1 MLINIENLSFSY
13 GINEIFNQLS
23 LSIQEKEMIGLVGR
37 NGSGKSTFLRL
48 LAGQLTPDSGVISK
62 KSNLTIGYLAQEAD
76 FSADTTLDAL
86 FLSVFEPLIKLEERL
101 RELEHQI
108 GETDGAEQE
117 KVMKTYGELQDR
129 FAEQKGYEY
138 PSRIR
143 GIAKGL
149 GFTDEDM
156 AKPFGVLSGGEKT
169 RAALGRNLLQEPEL
183 LLLDEPTN
191 YLDIDSLQWLEQF
204 LKAYDGAFVII
215 SHDRYF
221 LDKVCGRILE
231 VSRHSLDSYNGNYT
245 TYVEK
250 KEKLLMDLDH
260 QYAQQMREIKRQ
272 QEMIARFRRYNSVH
286 SSKRAA
292 SREKALAKMEVV
304 EKVQTESDAHFNFK
318 PRIQSG
324 KDVLTVRDVSKSFN
338 GQPLFENISFDIHRG
353 DKVGIIGANGIGKTT
368 LFRIIQDKVSRDSGV
383 IEYGHKV
390 HVGYYDQ
397 ENNDLKQFYDEN
409 LLEALWD
416 VDIHF
421 TEGEL
426 RSILAA
432 FLFTGDDVFKAVN
445 ALSGGEKARLLLAR
459 LMLSQSNFLLMDE
472 PTNHIDMRTKEI
484 LENAL
489 IAYQGTLLF
498 ISHDRYFLNR
508 VATKVYNFTPT
519 GIEVT
524 LGNYDDY
531 IHYKDEAA
539 LRESLE
545 AEKNRTVVTKT
556 RQKAD
561 RKKQKEQEAAFRG
574 KKKELKT
581 VEADIER
588 LENEIADYEARMC
601 QSDFYDD
608 LDNVNTVTTAYNTAR
623 EAVTSLTDRW
633 EELLLE
639 IEEWEE
645 Q

>member
-37 NGSGKSTFLRL
+37 NGSGKSTFLKL

-76 FSADTTLDAL
+76 FPADTTLDAL
-86 FLSVFEPLIKLEERL
+86 FLSVFEPLIKMEERL

-231 VSRHSLDSYNGNYT
+231 VSRHSLDSYSGNYT

-324 KDVLTVRDVSKSFN
+324 KDVLTVRDVSKSFD
-338 GQPLFENISFDIHRG
+338 GQPLFENISFDIH
-353 DKVGIIGANGIGKTT
+353 
-368 LFRIIQDKVSRDSGV
+368 
-383 IEYGHKV
+383 
-390 HVGYYDQ
+390 
-397 ENNDLKQFYDEN
+397 
-409 LLEALWD
+409 
-416 VDIHF
+416 
-421 TEGEL
+421 
-426 RSILAA
+426 
-432 FLFTGDDVFKAVN
+432 
-445 ALSGGEKARLLLAR
+445 
-459 LMLSQSNFLLMDE
+459 
-472 PTNHIDMRTKEI
+472 
-484 LENAL
+484 
-489 IAYQGTLLF
+489 
-498 ISHDRYFLNR
+498 
-508 VATKVYNFTPT
+508 
-519 GIEVT
+519 
-524 LGNYDDY
+524 
-531 IHYKDEAA
+531 
-539 LRESLE
+539 
-545 AEKNRTVVTKT
+545 
-556 RQKAD
+556 
-561 RKKQKEQEAAFRG
+561 
-574 KKKELKT
+574 
-581 VEADIER
+581 
-588 LENEIADYEARMC
+588 
-601 QSDFYDD
+601 
-608 LDNVNTVTTAYNTAR
+608 
-623 EAVTSLTDRW
+623 
-633 EELLLE
+633 
-639 IEEWEE
+639 
-645 Q
+645 

>member
-292 SREKALAKMEVV
+292 SREKALAKIEVV

-324 KDVLTVRDVSKSFN
+324 KDVLTVRDVSKSFD

-588 LENEIADYEARMC
+588 LENEIADYEAQMC

>member
-37 NGSGKSTFLRL
+37 NGSGKSTFLKL

-76 FSADTTLDAL
+76 FPADTTLDAL
-86 FLSVFEPLIKLEERL
+86 FLSVFEPLIKMEERL

-231 VSRHSLDSYNGNYT
+231 VSRHSLDSYSGNYT

-318 PRIQSG
+318 PRIHSG
-324 KDVLTVRDVSKSFN
+324 KDVLTVRDVSKSFD

-390 HVGYYDQ
+390 HIGYYDQ
-397 ENNDLKQFYDEN
+397 ENNDLKQFYDKN

-416 VDIHF
+416 IDMHF

-432 FLFTGDDVFKAVN
+432 FLFTGDDVFKAVSS
-445 ALSGGEKARLLLAR
+445 LSGGEKARLLLAR

-508 VATKVYNFTPT
+508 VATKIYNFTPT

-539 LRESLE
+539 LREALE
-545 AEKNRTVVTKT
+545 AEKNRTVITKT

-574 KKKELKT
+574 KKKELKA
-581 VEADIER
+581 VEADIEH
-588 LENEIADYEARMC
+588 LENEIADYEAQMC
-601 QSDFYDD
+601 QNDFYDD
-608 LDNVNTVTTAYNTAR
+608 LNNVNAVTVAYNTAR
-623 EAVTSLTDRW
+623 EAVASLTERW

>member
-37 NGSGKSTFLRL
+37 NGSGKSTFLKL
-48 LAGQLTPDSGVISK
+48 LSGQLTPDSGIISK

-76 FSADTTLDAL
+76 FPADTTLDAL

-231 VSRHSLDSYNGNYT
+231 VSRHSLDSYSGNYT

-324 KDVLTVRDVSKSFN
+324 KDVLTVRDVSKSFD
-338 GQPLFENISFDIHRG
+338 GQSLFENISFDIHRG

-397 ENNDLKQFYDEN
+397 ENNDLKQFYDKN

-416 VDIHF
+416 IDMHF

-426 RSILAA
+426 RCILAA
-432 FLFTGDDVFKAVN
+432 FLFTGDDVFKAVSS
-445 ALSGGEKARLLLAR
+445 LSGGEKARLLLAR

-508 VATKVYNFTPT
+508 VATKIYNFTPT

-539 LRESLE
+539 LREALE
-545 AEKNRTVVTKT
+545 AEKNRTVITKT

-581 VEADIER
+581 VEADIEH
-588 LENEIADYEARMC
+588 LENEIADYEAQMC
-601 QSDFYDD
+601 QNDFYDD
-608 LDNVNTVTTAYNTAR
+608 LNNVNAVTAAYNTAR
-623 EAVTSLTDRW
+623 EAVASLTERW

>member
-292 SREKALAKMEVV
+292 SREKALAKIEVV

-324 KDVLTVRDVSKSFN
+324 KDVLTVRDVSKSFD
-338 GQPLFENISFDIHRG
+338 GQPLFENISFGIHRG

-508 VATKVYNFTPT
+508 VATKIYNFTPT

>member
-324 KDVLTVRDVSKSFN
+324 KDVLTVRDVSKSFD

-588 LENEIADYEARMC
+588 LENEIADYEAQMC

-633 EELLLE
+633 EDLLLE

>member
-324 KDVLTVRDVSKSFN
+324 KDVLTVRDVSKFFD

-508 VATKVYNFTPT
+508 VATKIYNFTPT

-588 LENEIADYEARMC
+588 LENEIADYEAQMC

>member
-292 SREKALAKMEVV
+292 SREKALTKMEVV

-324 KDVLTVRDVSKSFN
+324 KDVLTVHDVSKSFD

-508 VATKVYNFTPT
+508 VATKIYNFTPT

>member
-324 KDVLTVRDVSKSFN
+324 KDVLTVRDVSKSFD

-508 VATKVYNFTPT
+508 VATKIYNFTPT

-574 KKKELKT
+574 KKKELKI

>member
-324 KDVLTVRDVSKSFN
+324 KDVLTVHDVSKSFN

>member
-324 KDVLTVRDVSKSFN
+324 KDVLTVRDVSKSFD

-421 TEGEL
+421 TEGDL

-508 VATKVYNFTPT
+508 VATKIYNFTPT

-545 AEKNRTVVTKT
+545 SEKNRTVVTKT

>member
-324 KDVLTVRDVSKSFN
+324 KDVLTVRDVSKFFD

-409 LLEALWD
+409 LLESLWD

-508 VATKVYNFTPT
+508 VATKIYNFTPT

>member
-324 KDVLTVRDVSKSFN
+324 KDVLTVHDVSKSFD

-508 VATKVYNFTPT
+508 VATKIYNFTPT

>member
-324 KDVLTVRDVSKSFN
+324 KDVLTVRDVSKSFD

-508 VATKVYNFTPT
+508 VATKIYNFTPT

-588 LENEIADYEARMC
+588 LENEIADYEAQMC

>member
-13 GINEIFNQLS
+13 GINEIFNKLS

-37 NGSGKSTFLRL
+37 NGSGKSTFLKL
-48 LAGQLTPDSGVISK
+48 LAGRLTPDSGVISK

-76 FSADTTLDAL
+76 FKADTTLDTL
-86 FLSVFEPLIKLEERL
+86 FLSVFDALIKMEERL

-117 KVMKTYGELQDR
+117 KLMKTYGELQDR

-143 GIAKGL
+143 GIARGL

-231 VSRHSLDSYNGNYT
+231 VSRHSLDSYTGNYT

-324 KDVLTVRDVSKSFN
+324 KDVLTVRDVSKSFD

-416 VDIHF
+416 IDMHF

-432 FLFTGDDVFKAVN
+432 FLFTGDDVFKAVSS
-445 ALSGGEKARLLLAR
+445 LSGGEKARLLLAR

-508 VATKVYNFTPT
+508 VATKIYNFTPT

-531 IHYKDEAA
+531 LHYKDEAA
-539 LRESLE
+539 LLEALE

-556 RQKAD
+556 KQKAD
-561 RKKQKEQEAAFRG
+561 RKRQKEQEAAFRG

-581 VEADIER
+581 VETDIER
-588 LENEIADYEARMC
+588 LENEIADYEAQMC
-601 QSDFYDD
+601 QNDFYDD
-608 LDNVNTVTTAYNTAR
+608 LDNVNTVTAAYNAAR
-623 EAVTSLTDRW
+623 EAVASLTNRW

-639 IEEWEE
+639 IEEWEA

>member
-37 NGSGKSTFLRL
+37 NGSGKSTFLKL

-76 FSADTTLDAL
+76 FPADTTLDAL
-86 FLSVFEPLIKLEERL
+86 FLSVFEPLIKMEERL

-169 RAALGRNLLQEPEL
+169 RAALGHNLLQEPEL

-231 VSRHSLDSYNGNYT
+231 VSRHSLDSYSGNYT

-324 KDVLTVRDVSKSFN
+324 KDVLTVRDVSKSFD

-397 ENNDLKQFYDEN
+397 ENNDLKQFYDKN

-416 VDIHF
+416 IDMHF

-426 RSILAA
+426 RCILAA
-432 FLFTGDDVFKAVN
+432 FLFTGDDVFKAVSS
-445 ALSGGEKARLLLAR
+445 LSGGEKARLLLAR

-508 VATKVYNFTPT
+508 VATKIYNFTPT

-539 LRESLE
+539 LRETLE
-545 AEKNRTVVTKT
+545 AEKNRTVITKT

-574 KKKELKT
+574 KKKELKA
-581 VEADIER
+581 VEADIEH
-588 LENEIADYEARMC
+588 LENEIADYEAQMC
-601 QSDFYDD
+601 QNDFYDD
-608 LDNVNTVTTAYNTAR
+608 LNNVNAVTVAYNTAR
-623 EAVTSLTDRW
+623 EAVASLTERW

>member
-37 NGSGKSTFLRL
+37 NGSGKSTFLKL

-76 FSADTTLDAL
+76 FPADTTLDAL
-86 FLSVFEPLIKLEERL
+86 FLSVFEPLIKMEERL

-231 VSRHSLDSYNGNYT
+231 VSRYSLDSYSGNYT

-324 KDVLTVRDVSKSFN
+324 KDVLTVRDVSKSFD

-390 HVGYYDQ
+390 HIGYYDQ
-397 ENNDLKQFYDEN
+397 ENNDLKQFYDKN

-416 VDIHF
+416 IDMHF

-432 FLFTGDDVFKAVN
+432 FLFTGDDVFKAVSS
-445 ALSGGEKARLLLAR
+445 LSGGEKARLLLAR

-508 VATKVYNFTPT
+508 VATKIYNFTPT

-539 LRESLE
+539 LRETLE
-545 AEKNRTVVTKT
+545 AEKNRTVITKT

-574 KKKELKT
+574 KKKELKA
-581 VEADIER
+581 VEADIEH
-588 LENEIADYEARMC
+588 LENEIADYEAQMC
-601 QSDFYDD
+601 QNDFYDD
-608 LDNVNTVTTAYNTAR
+608 LNNVNAVTAAYNTAR
-623 EAVTSLTDRW
+623 EAVASLTERW

>member
-324 KDVLTVRDVSKSFN
+324 KDVLTVRDVSKFFD

-409 LLEALWD
+409 LLESLWD

-508 VATKVYNFTPT
+508 VATKIYNFTPT

-588 LENEIADYEARMC
+588 LENEIADYEAQMC

>member
-324 KDVLTVRDVSKSFN
+324 KDVLTVRDVSKSFD

-368 LFRIIQDKVSRDSGV
+368 LFRIIQDKISRDSGV

-508 VATKVYNFTPT
+508 VATKIYNFTPT

>member
-292 SREKALAKMEVV
+292 SREKALAKIEVV

-324 KDVLTVRDVSKSFN
+324 KDVLTVRDVSKSFD

-508 VATKVYNFTPT
+508 VATKIYNFTPT

>member
-37 NGSGKSTFLRL
+37 NGSGKSTFLKL

-76 FSADTTLDAL
+76 FPADTTLDAL
-86 FLSVFEPLIKLEERL
+86 FLSVFEPLIKMEERL

-169 RAALGRNLLQEPEL
+169 WAALGRNLLQEPEL

-231 VSRHSLDSYNGNYT
+231 VSRHSLDSYSGNYT

-324 KDVLTVRDVSKSFN
+324 KDVLTVRDVSKSFD

-390 HVGYYDQ
+390 HIGYYDQ
-397 ENNDLKQFYDEN
+397 ENNDLKQFYDKN
-409 LLEALWD
+409 LLETLWD
-416 VDIHF
+416 IDMHF
-421 TEGEL
+421 TKGEL

-432 FLFTGDDVFKAVN
+432 FLFTGDDVFKAVSS
-445 ALSGGEKARLLLAR
+445 LSGGEKARLLLAR

-508 VATKVYNFTPT
+508 VATKIYNFTPT

-539 LRESLE
+539 LREALE
-545 AEKNRTVVTKT
+545 AEKNRTVITKT

-574 KKKELKT
+574 KKKELKA
-581 VEADIER
+581 VEADIEH
-588 LENEIADYEARMC
+588 LENEIADYEAQMC
-601 QSDFYDD
+601 QNDFYDD
-608 LDNVNTVTTAYNTAR
+608 LNNVNAVTVAYNTAR
-623 EAVTSLTDRW
+623 EAVASLTERW

>member
-324 KDVLTVRDVSKSFN
+324 KDVLTVRDVSKSFD

-508 VATKVYNFTPT
+508 VATKIYNFTPT

>member
-324 KDVLTVRDVSKSFN
+324 KDVLTVRDVSKSFD
-338 GQPLFENISFDIHRG
+338 GQPLFENISFGIHRG

-508 VATKVYNFTPT
+508 VATKIYNFTPT

>member
-13 GINEIFNQLS
+13 GINESFNQKIVA
-23 LSIQEKEMIGLVGR
+23 IQEKEMIGLVGR
-37 NGSGKSTFLRL
+37 NGSGKSTFLKL

-76 FSADTTLDAL
+76 FPADTTLDAL
-86 FLSVFEPLIKLEERL
+86 FLSVFEPLIKMEERL

-231 VSRHSLDSYNGNYT
+231 VSRHSLDSYSGNYT

-324 KDVLTVRDVSKSFN
+324 KDVLTVRDVSKSFD

-390 HVGYYDQ
+390 HIGYYDQ
-397 ENNDLKQFYDEN
+397 ENNDLKQFYDKN

-416 VDIHF
+416 IDMHF

-432 FLFTGDDVFKAVN
+432 FLFTGDDVFKAVSS
-445 ALSGGEKARLLLAR
+445 LSGGEKARLLLAR

-508 VATKVYNFTPT
+508 VATKIYNFTPT

-539 LRESLE
+539 LREALE
-545 AEKNRTVVTKT
+545 AEKNRTVITKT

-574 KKKELKT
+574 KKKELKA
-581 VEADIER
+581 VEADIEH
-588 LENEIADYEARMC
+588 LENEIADYEAQMC
-601 QSDFYDD
+601 QNDFYDD
-608 LDNVNTVTTAYNTAR
+608 LNNVNAVTVAYNTAR
-623 EAVTSLTDRW
+623 EAVASLTERW

>member
-324 KDVLTVRDVSKSFN
+324 KDVLTVRDVSKSFD

>member
-37 NGSGKSTFLRL
+37 NGSGKSTFLKL

-76 FSADTTLDAL
+76 FPADTTLDAL
-86 FLSVFEPLIKLEERL
+86 FLSVFEPLIKMEERL

-231 VSRHSLDSYNGNYT
+231 VSRHSLDSYSGNYT

-324 KDVLTVRDVSKSFN
+324 KDVLTVRDVSKSFD
-338 GQPLFENISFDIHRG
+338 GQPLFEIDM
-353 DKVGIIGANGIGKTT
+353 
-368 LFRIIQDKVSRDSGV
+368 
-383 IEYGHKV
+383 
-390 HVGYYDQ
+390 
-397 ENNDLKQFYDEN
+397 
-409 LLEALWD
+409 
-416 VDIHF
+416 HF

-432 FLFTGDDVFKAVN
+432 FLFTGDDVFKAVSS
-445 ALSGGEKARLLLAR
+445 LSGGEKARLLLAR

-508 VATKVYNFTPT
+508 VATKIYNFTPT

-539 LRESLE
+539 LRETLE
-545 AEKNRTVVTKT
+545 AEKNRTVITKT

-574 KKKELKT
+574 KKKVLKA
-581 VEADIER
+581 VEADIEH
-588 LENEIADYEARMC
+588 LENEIADYEAQMC
-601 QSDFYDD
+601 QNDFYDD
-608 LDNVNTVTTAYNTAR
+608 LNNVNAVTAAYNTAR
-623 EAVTSLTDRW
+623 EAVASLTERW